1 MTADGVSPTGPST
14 SGPSSAGR
22 SPSDEVD
29 VLAVVGAEPV
39 RRARI
44 AAQVAHAA
52 GRALFPAARLGMALD
67 PLDEARAL
75 VPWAAEQGAVVELPT
90 SVDVTALIAAFSDGL
105 LTSIVCVVDA
115 RRLRADLFG
124 DQYLRRPAPGGG
136 VEHVAAAA
144 VLVSQIEYA
153 SAVALEHWQSLPP
166 VDLAQVLDLVGHLA
180 PTAQVHLWSGRPPA
194 ELGGRD
200 RRPYGAA
207 QERPGWVAILN
218 GDPLPT
224 VPGGG
229 VDHLRFEQVR
239 PFHPGRL
246 AVLLEAVEQG
256 RLGTV
261 VRSAGL
267 CRLATRPGT
276 PLRWEHVGSMFSL
289 LAAGDDGDDAAAIGQ
304 DLAFIGYDLEAAALV
319 EALDRATL
327 DDAELIAGS
336 STWSGWDE
344 PAELSVEVPGLGRR

>member
-29 VLAVVGAEPV
+29 VLAVVGVEPV

-207 QERPGWVAILN
+207 QERPGWGAILN

-239 PFHPGRL
+239 PFHPG
-246 AVLLEAVEQG
+246 
-256 RLGTV
+256 
-261 VRSAGL
+261 
-267 CRLATRPGT
+267 RLATRPGT

-304 DLAFIGYDLEAAALV
+304 DLAFIGYDLEAAALDA
-319 EALDRATL
+319 ALDRATL